1 MAACITDAAYIGAAS
16 RQASAIISQAT
27 IDAAIQVGAALYQR
41 NASGSIVNMQEQI
54 AERQTRMAERVQA
67 HAEIFWAEE
76 RELVDDIFSITRRTE
91 DYLSS
96 SNILGN
102 YADAAL
108 AAGRQD
114 WLHTADELCMPA
126 GHCEDARWDRNAQV
140 IRADLISY
148 SARQEEARVQILNDR
163 RYAWQHAMTGL
174 GRGQLSSL
182 MTYQAINGVIAGNL
196 GNIVEGSINS
206 ALQAYGFYSANRIQD
221 GWGSGISDSW
231 NVPRMPRPMTPRS
244 EPAQTAPAPVV
255 QPIEP
260 IGKNNEM
267 VEGMRIYDEMQQA
280 RRRGEL

>member
-1 MAACITDAAYIGAAS
+1 MAACITDAAYISAAS
-16 RQASAIISQAT
+16 RQASAIINQAT
-27 IDAAIQVGAALYQR
+27 IDAAIQVGVALYQR

-54 AERQTRMAERVQA
+54 ADRQTRMAERVQT
-67 HAEIFWAEE
+67 HAEIFWVEE

-91 DYLSS
+91 DYVSAS
-96 SNILGN
+96 GILGG

-108 AAGRQD
+108 SAGRQD
-114 WLHTADELCMPA
+114 WLRTAEELCMPA
-126 GHCEDARWDRNAQV
+126 GHCDDARWNRNAQV

-148 SARQEEARVQILNDR
+148 SARQEEARTQILNDR

-206 ALQAYGFYSANRIQD
+206 ALQAYGFYSADRIQD

-231 NVPRMPRPMTPRS
+231 NMPRMPRPMTPRA
-244 EPAQTAPAPVV
+244 EPVQSAPAPVV
-255 QPIEP
+255 QPLEP
-260 IGKNNEM
+260 VGKNNE
-267 VEGMRIYDEMQQA
+267 VAEGMRMYDEIQ
-280 RRRGEL
+280 RYRRGEN